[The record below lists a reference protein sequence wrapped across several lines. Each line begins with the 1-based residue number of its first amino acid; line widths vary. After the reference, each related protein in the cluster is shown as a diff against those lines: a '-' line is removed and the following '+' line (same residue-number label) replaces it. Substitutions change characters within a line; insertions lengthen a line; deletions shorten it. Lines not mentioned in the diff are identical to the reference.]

1 MFNVKEK
8 NILITG
14 ATSGIGYSAALSLS
28 LMGAN
33 IIFIARDKQK
43 AEKLSDEIKKISGK
57 DSTFIIADLS
67 SQKEIIKATDIF
79 KNKNI
84 SLDILLNNA
93 GLINLKR
100 KETIDGF
107 EETFAVNHLAYF
119 TLTNLLLD
127 KIKDSP
133 SSRIVNVSS
142 GAHFAVKRMNFDDI
156 QSINSYKPFKV
167 YGYSKLANILFTK
180 KLSDI
185 LKNDDVTVNCLH
197 PGVVATGFAS
207 QNNSKLQKFIFGLA
221 KPFMRTSDN
230 GAKTSVYLCSSSD
243 VSNISGE
250 YFYNSKISKTSNG
263 ANNSQD
269 ADRLWDISLQLTGLI

>member
-1 MFNVKEK
+1 MNNVKGK

-14 ATSGIGYSAALSLS
+14 ATSGIGKSAAISLS
-28 LMGAN
+28 KMGGN
-33 IIFIARDKQK
+33 IVFIARNEEK
-43 AEKLSDEIKKISGK
+43 AEKLSKEIKSISGMNP
-57 DSTFIIADLS
+57 TFIIADLS
-67 SQKEIIKATDIF
+67 SQKEIKKAADTYRKMD
-79 KNKNI
+79 K

-100 KETIDGF
+100 RETIDGF

-127 KIKDSP
+127 KIKESP
-133 SSRIVNVSS
+133 FSRIINVSS
-142 GAHFAVKRMNFDDI
+142 GAHYAVKRMNFDDI

-180 KLSDI
+180 KLSEI
-185 LKNDDVTVNCLH
+185 LKNENVTVNCLH

-207 QNNSKLQKFIFGLA
+207 QNNSRFQKFIFSMA

-230 GAKTSVYLCSSSD
+230 GAKTSIYLCSSED
-243 VSNISGE
+243 VSDISGE
-250 YFYNSKISKTSNG
+250 YFYNSKITKTSKG
-263 ANNSQD
+263 AKNIDD
-269 ADRLWDISLQLTGLI
+269 ADRLWNMSLKLTSLS

>member
-1 MFNVKEK
+1 MFNVKDK

-14 ATSGIGYSAALSLS
+14 ATSGIGRSAAISLS
-28 LMGAN
+28 KMGAN
-33 IIFIARDKQK
+33 IIFIARNEEK
-43 AEKLSDEIKKISGK
+43 AENLSREIKKISDK

-67 SQKEIIKATDIF
+67 SQKEIIKASEDYRRMD
-79 KNKNI
+79 I

-93 GLINLKR
+93 GLFNLKR
-100 KETIDGF
+100 RETIDGF

-127 KIKDSP
+127 KIKASS
-133 SSRIVNVSS
+133 SSRIINVSS
-142 GAHFAVKRMNFDDI
+142 GAHNAVKRMNFDDI

-185 LKNDDVTVNCLH
+185 LKNNNVTVNCLH

-207 QNNSKLQKFIFGLA
+207 QNESRVQKLIFGLA
-221 KPFMRTSDN
+221 KPFMRTSDG
-230 GAKTSVYLCSSSD
+230 GAKTSVYLCSSPDISD
-243 VSNISGE
+243 ITGE
-250 YFYNSKISKTSNG
+250 YFYNSKITKTSNG
-263 ANNSQD
+263 ATNNED
-269 ADRLWDISLQLTGLI
+269 AEKLWDISSELTGIS

>member
-1 MFNVKEK
+1 
-8 NILITG
+8 
-14 ATSGIGYSAALSLS
+14 
-28 LMGAN
+28 
-33 IIFIARDKQK
+33 
-43 AEKLSDEIKKISGK
+43 
-57 DSTFIIADLS
+57 
-67 SQKEIIKATDIF
+67 
-79 KNKNI
+79 
-84 SLDILLNNA
+84 
-93 GLINLKR
+93 
-100 KETIDGF
+100 
-107 EETFAVNHLAYF
+107 
-119 TLTNLLLD
+119 
-127 KIKDSP
+127 
-133 SSRIVNVSS
+133 
-142 GAHFAVKRMNFDDI
+142 NFDDI